1 MDGAGKFLVGTRH
14 DRSSII
20 AVEFPEGVCHAKEKQ
35 YTPYLLSD
43 LPISSSATFR
53 MVTHHHA
60 IMKTDLN
67 INQVFIHIN
76 LYGLMLPCYDLS
88 NRLDIGFDKYS
99 RA

>member
-1 MDGAGKFLVGTRH
+1 MGTRH

-60 IMKTDLN
+60 IMKTDLH
-67 INQVFIHIN
+67 INQVFIHMNLVFIHIN
-76 LYGLMLPCYDLS
+76 LYGLLLP
-88 NRLDIGFDKYS
+88 F
-99 RA
+99 